1 MNTVNGVIVMRKLLS
16 SRFLKSIFKSIW
28 HMLAALLIAV
38 SWGSAATAQTKAIV
52 ATAPVEVTK
61 EYVLA
66 AGDVLKISVFQNA
79 ELSLEA
85 RLSESGTISYPLLGS
100 VKLGGLSVS
109 AAEKALADGLRTGNF
124 VKSPQVS
131 LLVMQVRGH
140 QASVLGMVNKPGRY
154 PLEVAGV
161 KLSDLIALSGGIA
174 QGGSDAVVHTGV
186 RGGKV
191 MRQELDLPS
200 LFGGAS
206 AAADPVVQ
214 NGDVVYV
221 DRMPVY
227 YIYGE
232 VQRAGALRL
241 ERGMTVMQGLAQGGG
256 LTQRGTEKGMR
267 IHRRD
272 AKGNLQVLQLTMDSP
287 LQQGDV
293 IYVRESLF

>member
-1 MNTVNGVIVMRKLLS
+1 MTHAIAMKMTPRNFLQVLSTFFQKLGSRGVHAAALALL
-16 SRFLKSIFKSIW
+16 
-28 HMLAALLIAV
+28 MLAGAPAQ
-38 SWGSAATAQTKAIV
+38 AQTASG
-52 ATAPVEVTK
+52 APEVPK

-66 AGDVLKISVFQNA
+66 AGDVLHISVFQNP
-79 ELSLEA
+79 ELTLDT
-85 RLSESGTISYPLLGS
+85 RLSESGAISYPLLGS
-100 VKLGGLSVS
+100 IRLGGLSV
-109 AAEKALADGLRTGNF
+109 AGAEKALADALRNGNF
-124 VKSPQVS
+124 LKSPQVS
-131 LLVMQVRGH
+131 VLVTQVRGH

-161 KLSDLIALSGGIA
+161 KLSDLIALAGGIA
-174 QGGSDAVVHTGV
+174 MGGSDVVTLTGV
-186 RGGKV
+186 RNGKI

-200 LFGGAS
+200 LFG
-206 AAADPVVQ
+206 AAPAISDPIVL

-221 DRMPVY
+221 DRVPVY

-241 ERGMTVMQGLAQGGG
+241 ERGMTVMQGLAAGGG

-272 AKGNLQVLQLTMDSP
+272 AKGNLQVLQLTMDSL

>member
-1 MNTVNGVIVMRKLLS
+1 MS
-16 SRFLKSIFKSIW
+16 STTAIPYFSAVPFALRSTLRSALVG
-28 HMLAALLIAV
+28 MLAALLMGLGV
-38 SWGSAATAQTKAIV
+38 SAWAQTKV
-52 ATAPVEVTK
+52 ASPSATVEVTK

-66 AGDVLKISVFQNA
+66 AGDVLRISVFQNA

-85 RLSESGTISYPLLGS
+85 RLSEAGSISYPLLGTI
-100 VKLGGLSVS
+100 KLGGQSV
-109 AAEKALADGLRTGNF
+109 AGAEKALADGLRNGNF

-131 LLVMQVRGH
+131 ILVMQVRGH

-161 KLSDLIALSGGIA
+161 KLSDLIALAGGIA
-174 QGGSDAVVHTGV
+174 QGGSDVVTHTGV
-186 RGGKV
+186 RGGKI

-200 LFGGAS
+200 LFGGS
-206 AAADPVVQ
+206 SGGSDPVVQ

-221 DRMPVY
+221 DRVPVY

-272 AKGNLQVLQLTMDSP
+272 AKGALQVLQLTMDSP
-287 LQQGDV
+287 LQAGDV

>member
-1 MNTVNGVIVMRKLLS
+1 MSPIATMPHSFAAPVRS
-16 SRFLKSIFKSIW
+16 
-28 HMLAALLIAV
+28 ALLWLLASLLMV
-38 SWGSAATAQTKAIV
+38 LGAPSWAQTKVGAPN
-52 ATAPVEVTK
+52 ATVEVTK

-66 AGDVLKISVFQNA
+66 AGDVLRISVFQNT

-85 RLSESGTISYPLLGS
+85 RLSEAGSISYPLLGTI
-100 VKLGGLSVS
+100 KLGGLSV
-109 AAEKALADGLRTGNF
+109 AGAEKALADGLRSGNF

-131 LLVMQVRGH
+131 ILVMQVRGH

-161 KLSDLIALSGGIA
+161 KLSDLIALAGGIA
-174 QGGSDAVVHTGV
+174 QGGSDVVTHTGV

-200 LFGGAS
+200 LFGGSSGAS
-206 AAADPVVQ
+206 DPVVQ

-221 DRMPVY
+221 DRVPVY

-272 AKGNLQVLQLTMDSP
+272 PKGALQVLQLTMDSP
-287 LQQGDV
+287 LQAGDV